1 MKILIV
7 DNNVSTV
14 TTLSALLASEG
25 PFEIEA
31 AYGGQECLD
40 KLNATPNY
48 DLVLLDIMMPGI
60 SGMKVCEEM
69 VKSSTLRHI
78 PVLLMSS
85 AMPIPPDEFHNSLE
99 KFSDLVVVKGA
110 IEKPFVMKELLSK
123 IHQISRKI

>member
-14 TTLSALLASEG
+14 TTLSALLADEG
-25 PFEIEA
+25 PFEIEV

-40 KLNATPNY
+40 KLNVSPDY
-48 DLVLLDIMMPGI
+48 DLVLLDIMMPGV

-69 VKSSTLRHI
+69 VKDSKLRNI

-85 AMPIPPDEFHNSLE
+85 AMPIPPDEFHDSLE
-99 KFSDLVVVKGA
+99 KYGDLVVVKGA
-110 IEKPFVMKELLSK
+110 IEKPFIMKELLAK
-123 IHQISRKI
+123 IHQISKKI